1 MKQIQEILV
10 DLYGCEAD
18 LDNVDLLVST
28 LRAASE
34 HMGSQIVKV
43 ISHKFSPTG
52 TTVFI
57 ILAETHMSI
66 HTWPESKYAALDI
79 FICDE
84 KINPEIGWKTVKDAL
99 KPSSFKMHEM
109 TRNIP

>member
-1 MKQIQEILV
+1 MKQIREILV

-18 LDNVDLLVST
+18 LDNVDFLVNT
-28 LRAASE
+28 LKAASE

-52 TTVFI
+52 ITVFM

-66 HTWPESKYAALDI
+66 HTWPENKYAALDI
-79 FICDE
+79 FVCDN
-84 KINPEIGWKTVKDAL
+84 KIKPEIGWKTVKNQL
-99 KPSSFKMHEM
+99 KPTSFKMHEL